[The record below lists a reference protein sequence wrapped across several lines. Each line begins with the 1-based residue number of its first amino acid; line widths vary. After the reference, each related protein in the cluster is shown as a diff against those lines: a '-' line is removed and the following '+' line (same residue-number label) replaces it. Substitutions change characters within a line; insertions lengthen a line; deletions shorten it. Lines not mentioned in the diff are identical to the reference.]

1 MFSRSGSDSLRS
13 LLLAVA
19 AVALLV
25 ADQHHYPYLVAARQ
39 WVSLGLQPLIWVIS
53 LPGRVG
59 GGMGDELQGHQSLA
73 TENRQLRL
81 QILVQ
86 NGELLR
92 LHAIE
97 AENLRIRA
105 LLASSSALHDRVS
118 IAEVLQV
125 SQDPYR
131 HQILVNKGSMEGV
144 YKGQALVDS
153 FGVLG
158 QIIQVNPDSSVALL
172 IDDPDHGIPVEVNR
186 TGLQTIAV
194 GRGDSQALALPYL
207 PGNADVKVGDLLV
220 SSALGS
226 RFPAGYPVG
235 QVYQVHR
242 PPGQNFIEAL
252 AYPSAHLNQ
261 GRQVLLVWSH
271 NPVDV
276 HPQQMLPIP
285 AHVTA
290 HAPKAGPPSRAA
302 PHR

>member
-1 MFSRSGSDSLRS
+1 
-13 LLLAVA
+13 
-19 AVALLV
+19 
-25 ADQHHYPYLVAARQ
+25 
-39 WVSLGLQPLIWVIS
+39 VIS
-53 LPGRVG
+53 LPGRIG
-59 GGMGDELQGHQSLA
+59 GGMGDQLEGHQSLTA
-73 TENRQLRL
+73 ENRALRL
-81 QILVQ
+81 QILQQ

-105 LLASSSALHDRVS
+105 LLASSTVLHDRVS
-118 IAEVLQV
+118 IAEVLQI

-131 HQILVNKGSMEGV
+131 HQILLNKGSTDGV

-153 FGVLG
+153 FGVMG
-158 QIIQVNPDSSVALL
+158 QIIQVNPDTAVALL
-172 IDDPDHGIPVEVNR
+172 INDPDHGIPVEVNR

-194 GRGDSQALALPYL
+194 GRGDGEALSLPYL

-242 PPGQNFIEAL
+242 PPGENFMEAL

-276 HPQQMLPIP
+276 RTQLIPLP
-285 AHVTA
+285 AHVSA
-290 HAPKAGPPSRAA
+290 HAPAAGPPSRAA
-302 PHR
+302 RHR